1 MMRNLAITLL
11 LLTLTGCTAF
21 PNGAKPD
28 DPDFAPMEPEDTQ
41 ANMTPTGSIFS
52 QGAVNSIYSDIKAHR
67 IGDIITVEL
76 QEATSATKNASNQQS
91 KDSSQSIDALNLGG
105 KAVSLLGKY
114 DTSASMGGSNSFTGK
129 AKVGQS
135 NSLTGN
141 ISVSVVRVLPNGN
154 LSVRGEKW
162 LMMNNGNEY
171 IRVTG
176 VVRAEDVNADNTVSS
191 QRVAN
196 ARIQY
201 GGTGDYSNTQE
212 RGWLSKFFNG
222 AWSPF

>member
-1 MMRNLAITLL
+1 MRNCALILL
-11 LLTLTGCTAF
+11 SACVLSACTSL
-21 PNGAKPD
+21 PNSPKPN
-28 DPDFAPMEPEDTQ
+28 DPDFAPMEPEDYQ
-41 ANMTPTGSIFS
+41 VNMSPNGSIFN

-76 QEATSATKNASNQQS
+76 QESTSASKGASNQQS
-91 KDSSQSIDALNLGG
+91 KDSSLGLDALKLGN
-105 KAVSLLGKY
+105 KTVSLNGY
-114 DTSASMGGSNSFTGK
+114 DTSVGMGANNSFKGQAK
-129 AKVGQS
+129 AAQS

-141 ISVSVVRVLPNGN
+141 ISVSVIRVLPNGN
-154 LSVRGEKW
+154 LAVRGEKW
-162 LMMNNGNEY
+162 LMLNEGNEY

-176 VVRAEDVNADNTVSS
+176 IVRSEDVNADNTVSS

-201 GGTGDYSNTQE
+201 GGTGDFANTQE

-222 AWSPF
+222 PYSPF